1 MPSRPI
7 ALFVTFHA
15 LPGKFDDLMKVLTEM
30 TLLTRA
36 EVGCLQYD
44 LHLNP
49 SEPNQ
54 LHFYE
59 QWATAEAHAA
69 HDLTEHVQSF
79 RAVQDELVEKIEF
92 VKLEVLEF

>member
-1 MPSRPI
+1 MTNQPI

-15 LPGKFDDLMKVLTEM
+15 LPGKFEELMKVLTDM
-30 TLLTRA
+30 TRLTRA
-36 EVGCLQYD
+36 EEGCLQYD
-44 LHLNP
+44 LHVNQ

-59 QWATAEAHAA
+59 QWTTRAAHAA
-69 HDLTEHVQSF
+69 HDLTDHVQAF